1 MVSENTLLIALA
13 AVTVP
18 LSALAVRARYRK
30 SEFTP
35 HLSIASGVMAF
46 LFFANL
52 PARFS
57 PALVAAG
64 FAFVAGFLMLLRR
77 QDERPRELENASQP
91 NIVRILPPESYLS
104 ETGSW
109 RLRNPEEYL
118 SRSGVWRLNRREQ
131 RQQKRG

>member
-77 QDERPRELENASQP
+77 QDEHPRQLESASATQP

-118 SRSGVWRLNRREQ
+118 SRSGVWRLKQ
-131 RQQKRG
+131 

>member
-1 MVSENTLLIALA
+1 MVSQITLLVTLAAITLPLIALA
-13 AVTVP
+13 VA
-18 LSALAVRARYRK
+18 ARSRR

-35 HLSIASGVMAF
+35 HLSIASGLMAF

-52 PARFS
+52 PDQFS
-57 PALVAAG
+57 PALVTAG

-77 QDERPRELENASQP
+77 PHERPHPQTTDSQSS

-109 RLRNPEEYL
+109 RVRNPEEYL
-118 SRSGVWRLNRREQ
+118 SRSGVWRL
-131 RQQKRG
+131 KK